1 MELNQATKQ
10 KFIEMFKNNREKI
23 ANHKKKVSFKDFE
36 NARLKLLN
44 KRNDHY
50 K

>member
-1 MELNQATKQ
+1 MNEITKQ

-36 NARLKLLN
+36 NARLKLEERRKAN
-44 KRNDHY
+44 EQ
-50 K
+50 